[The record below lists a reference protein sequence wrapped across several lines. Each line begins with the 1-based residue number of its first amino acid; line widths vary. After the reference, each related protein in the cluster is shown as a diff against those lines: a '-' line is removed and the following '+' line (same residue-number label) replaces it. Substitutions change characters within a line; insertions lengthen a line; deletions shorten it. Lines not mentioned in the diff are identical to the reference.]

1 MSSNKN
7 TSKKAFCTSNVAILP
22 GQKCMCKQI
31 KTAISD
37 LLLLSL
43 IYDNMPIQPHI
54 ENKIIFCFI
63 PEFVTFLS
71 NEAWGR
77 GLEKRMAKCHTGER
91 GIQTMPFYE
100 WRTFWM
106 TPCEN
111 CNPTFTRS
119 FALIMVLE
127 QTKTFAQIRK
137 SDTPPRVF
145 FTFFKMCKWYQMAR
159 NVSNV
164 LGPLYFSLNGRFN
177 IWKIFSINA
186 K

>member
-7 TSKKAFCTSNVAILP
+7 TSKKAFCTSNIAILP

-63 PEFVTFLS
+63 PEFVTFLL

-127 QTKTFAQIRK
+127 QKPLPKFVKVTLLQGCFSRFLKCANGI
-137 SDTPPRVF
+137 
-145 FTFFKMCKWYQMAR
+145 KWREMSQM
-159 NVSNV
+159 
-164 LGPLYFSLNGRFN
+164 F
-177 IWKIFSINA
+177 
-186 K
+186 